1 MSLLSTLKH
10 RAIQLKSEVHVLTLA
25 YKDKRTPT
33 SAKILIGI
41 TVGYLLSPIDLIPD
55 FIPIFGSLDDL
66 IIVPALIALT
76 IKLIPPIVL
85 NDVREQLKNNPQP
98 YKKNNW
104 LFAVLIVIIW
114 LSVLYILVIQI
125 KQKF

>member
-114 LSVLYILVIQI
+114 PSVLYILVIR
-125 KQKF
+125 